1 MAKRFTATEI
11 WDEDWFLEMPN
22 EYKLFWYY
30 MLSKCDHAGLFKV
43 NERTFNRLIEVNL
56 TSNSAL
62 IYFNRGKDRVKVISD
77 SVWYVEDFFVYQ
89 YGTTF
94 NWNNRVHESIGELYK
109 RQNIDPK
116 KIRGL
121 LDLKEGVKDKD
132 KDKDKNNNKSEKK
145 IDKNIL
151 GKEFTPDGQFVIL
164 ETGEKQELGKSQKIL
179 AMNQSIMPQEI
190 YKNYIV

>member
-11 WDEDWFLEMPN
+11 WDEDWFLEMPI

-43 NERTFNRLIEVNL
+43 NERSFSRLIGVNL
-56 TSNSAL
+56 SSISAL
-62 IYFNRGKDRVKVISD
+62 NYFNFGKDRVRVLSE
-77 SVWYVEDFFVYQ
+77 SVWFIEDFFVYQ

-94 NWNNRVHESIGELYK
+94 NFNNRLHQSIGELYK
-109 RQNIDPK
+109 RQNIEIK

-121 LDLKEGVKDKD
+121 IDLKEGVKDKD
-132 KDKDKNNNKSEKK
+132 KDKEIYNSNGQKK
-145 IDKNIL
+145 IDKKVL
-151 GKEFTPDGQFVIL
+151 GKEFTPDGLFVIL

-179 AMNQSIMPQEI
+179 VENRSILPHEI